1 MPVADGLFKAVPFAR
16 LEAVI
21 GDESGAGPAAK
32 PVDQVRYLRSYLGN
46 PQAGARTILVEKPY
60 VDRHWMEEYA
70 GFYATQ
76 LHPPS
81 SHAARLHVFRDAFD
95 TATFLDRVRAAA
107 DGRRVEIQRALNE
120 AYLGFIVVRPLPSA
134 PVGRTI
140 LRVYGG
146 DDARCYEPART
157 RSDVHLAGLRL
168 EIEGL
173 PFQQQD
179 RGVGACA
186 TAALWSSLSKVMR
199 TDGQRP
205 PTPLEITRAATS
217 GRVVTRAFPAADGL
231 NLEQMCAALQHAG
244 YSPHVF
250 RKADEPALFLMALK
264 GYLRSGIPLVVV
276 VHTEDGPHAATFVGF
291 REAPNKLLDVDTG
304 TSHRLRS
311 RGIVR
316 FYVHDDRFGPYARLK
331 HGVHGKKT
339 KEHRLTLEPTE
350 DGFEHLAK
358 PMTFWHAIAPLY
370 PKLRLTVE
378 DLLEFATELLPAFR
392 FFAGAGR
399 RDRLLVDTRLT
410 LSGSYLAEAH
420 ALPIDADRKVALAT
434 TAMLSR
440 YIGVVRFSVG
450 DDWFGDVVYDGTEIR
465 RDAPSAAPA
474 LAVVMREPSTS
485 ENLREQAAALRLR
498 RSAVFA

>member
-1 MPVADGLFKAVPFAR
+1 MPVAVAVFEAVPFSR
-16 LEAVI
+16 LEAVV
-21 GDESGAGPAAK
+21 GLESRAAPSAK
-32 PVDQVRYLRSYLGN
+32 VVDQVRYLRSYLAN
-46 PQAGARTILVEKPY
+46 EQAAAKTILVEKPY

-76 LHPPS
+76 LHPPP
-81 SHAARLHVFRDAFD
+81 SHAVRLHVFSESFD
-95 TATFLDRVRAAA
+95 TPTFLARMRAAA
-107 DGRRVEIQRALNE
+107 DGHRDKVQRKLN
-120 AYLGFIVVRPLPSA
+120 ATYLGFIVVRPLPSA

-157 RSDVHLAGLRL
+157 RNDVHLAGLRL
-168 EIEGL
+168 TVEGL

-205 PTPLEITRAATS
+205 PTPLEITRAATH
-217 GRVVTRAFPAADGL
+217 GRMVTRAFPAADGL
-231 NLEQMCAALQHAG
+231 NLEQMCGALQHAG

-276 VHTEDGPHAATFVGF
+276 VNTEDGPHAATFVGF
-291 REAPNKLLDVDTG
+291 RESPTRLLELNTG

-311 RGIVR
+311 RGVVR
-316 FYVHDDRFGPYARLK
+316 FYVHDDRFGPYARVK
-331 HGVHGKKT
+331 HEIRGSKT

-350 DGFEHLAK
+350 RGFEHLAQ
-358 PMTFWHAIAPLY
+358 PMSFWHAIAPLY
-370 PKLRLTVE
+370 PKLRLTIE
-378 DLLEFATELLPAFR
+378 DLLEFAIKLLPAVCV
-392 FFAGAGR
+392 FAGRDR
-399 RDRLLVDTRLT
+399 RDALVVDTFVA
-410 LSGSYLAEAH
+410 LSGSYLAEAL
-420 ALPIDADRKVALAT
+420 ALPIATARKVALAT
-434 TAMLSR
+434 TAVLSR

-450 DDWFGDVVYDGTEIR
+450 DEWFCDVVYDGTEIR
-465 RDAPSAAPA
+465 RDAPTAAPV
-474 LAVVMREPSTS
+474 LAVVTAEPSMS
-485 ENLREQAAALRLR
+485 LNLKEQATTLGLNPA
-498 RSAVFA
+498 AVFA